1 MKEISIK
8 WSTEDVFIK
17 LNKMKIKTS
26 IKKDGFKLTIL
37 PTIQYYYAYRIVVI
51 VWLNYELQFHIR

>member
-1 MKEISIK
+1 
-8 WSTEDVFIK
+8 
-17 LNKMKIKTS
+17 MKISVS

-37 PTIQYYYAYRIVVI
+37 PTIQYYYAYRSVII